1 MCKGFRIRLS
11 RETKSF
17 FSERLLLGK
26 TKRIT
31 IRAREVP
38 CVTKVAR
45 AQGRAENDMRSLE
58 DLFTLLQSKDR
69 RPWARD

>member
-1 MCKGFRIRLS
+1 
-11 RETKSF
+11 
-17 FSERLLLGK
+17 
-26 TKRIT
+26 
-31 IRAREVP
+31 VP

-69 RPWARD
+69 RPWALD